1 MPGQP
6 GVGVL
11 LSGRTLLLPLD
22 ALYPECGV
30 LTAAHPQ
37 VRPFA
42 CIQDN
47 GCHLGMNTRCM
58 ETLARRLDR
67 LFAAHPALELVL
79 VHWSLPD
86 SSCWGVAFDRRLS
99 APRVARIRPSYLSH
113 YLRTGAPFAV
123 PPELF
128 G

>member
-1 MPGQP
+1 MLDSS
-6 GVGVL
+6 VGSLVAE
-11 LSGRTLLLPLD
+11 RTLLLPLD
-22 ALYPECGV
+22 ALYPECRL
-30 LTAAHPQ
+30 LTHGHPQ

-47 GCHLGMNTRCM
+47 GCHLGMNVRCM

-67 LFAAHPALELVL
+67 LFSAHPGLELVL
-79 VHWSLPD
+79 LHWQLHD
-86 SSCWGVAFDRRLS
+86 GAGWGIAFGRQLS
-99 APRVARIRPSYLSH
+99 TPRVARLRPSYLSH
-113 YLRTGAPFAV
+113 YLRMGAPFAV

>member
-1 MPGQP
+1 MHGQASI
-6 GVGVL
+6 GALV
-11 LSGRTLLLPLD
+11 SRRTLLLPLD

-30 LTAAHPQ
+30 LTAPHPRI
-37 VRPFA
+37 RPLA
-42 CIQDN
+42 CLQAS
-47 GCHLGMNTRCM
+47 GCHLGMNASCM
-58 ETLARRLDR
+58 ETLARRLDK

-79 VHWSLPD
+79 LHWTLPD
-86 SSCWGVAFDRRLS
+86 GSWGVAFDRRLS
-99 APRVARIRPSYLSH
+99 ATRVSRIRPSYLSH